1 MNLFYFRVETTLAEM
16 GQFVRVKPHELYKA
30 ASNAGLEVVGPQYWI
45 YNGADGNPLTPFIL
59 QIGIP
64 VHRSDAQVNSFMITD
79 CPAMECA
86 VILHDGSWAELSKS
100 YCKLVGE
107 VLAAGRNL
115 SGVTREVYLHIDF
128 DNPSNCQTEIQLGL
142 LPK

>member
-1 MNLFYFRVETTLAEM
+1 MNLFCFTVETTLAEM
-16 GQFVRVKPHELYKA
+16 GQFVRVKPHELYNA

-45 YNGADGNPLTPFIL
+45 YNGADGSPRTPFTL

-64 VHRSDAQVNSFMITD
+64 VHRIDAKVNNFLIAD

-128 DNPSNCQTEIQLGL
+128 DNPLNCQTEIQLGL